1 MGLNSVIFLIFVIL
15 SVLIYYMIPKKFQWG
30 WLLIVSYIY
39 YLSNAGWAL
48 VFIVTTTVTTWYA
61 GLMLEREQ
69 SDSRRRM
76 ITAVTLLL
84 NFGIL
89 AVLKY
94 TNFAVSNISSLFHL
108 NLPTFKWVL
117 PLGISF
123 YTFQSMGYLLDVC
136 WKRQQAEKNL
146 LHFALFVSFFPQ
158 IMQGPIGRYERLA
171 HQFFEEHRFDIR
183 NMERGMQLI
192 FWGLFKKMVL
202 ADTAAYY
209 VNAIFDDPERY
220 PGLSIFAILAY
231 SIHLYGD
238 FSGGIDVISG
248 IAVLFGI
255 ELDKNFRQPYF
266 AVNLTDFWHRWHI
279 TLGSWM
285 KDYVFYPISL
295 SGWMGSFG
303 KWCRK
308 KFGRKTGRTIPIA
321 IANVMVFLIVG
332 VWHGAAWQYI
342 AYGLYNGLII
352 GVSGLLVQQFRD
364 WKKKLHIRDDSTRW
378 HVFCVLRTFF
388 IVNISWFFDRA
399 LSRKMAF
406 VMMKNAVTCF
416 TPAEILTI
424 TVGQSGSVF
433 STPVA
438 IGVLLVGCM
447 IVFAVS
453 MLCEKGVN
461 VAEEIM
467 RRPFAFRLALY
478 AIMLILPAVLGQPP
492 LSEGGFIYA
501 QF

>member
-1 MGLNSVIFLIFVIL
+1 
-15 SVLIYYMIPKKFQWG
+15 
-30 WLLIVSYIY
+30 
-39 YLSNAGWAL
+39 
-48 VFIVTTTVTTWYA
+48 
-61 GLMLEREQ
+61 
-69 SDSRRRM
+69 
-76 ITAVTLLL
+76 
-84 NFGIL
+84 
-89 AVLKY
+89 
-94 TNFAVSNISSLFHL
+94 
-108 NLPTFKWVL
+108 
-117 PLGISF
+117 
-123 YTFQSMGYLLDVC
+123 
-136 WKRQQAEKNL
+136 
-146 LHFALFVSFFPQ
+146 
-158 IMQGPIGRYERLA
+158 MQGPIGRYERLA

-399 LSRKMAF
+399 LSLKMAF

-424 TVGQSGSVF
+424 TVGQSGSAF